1 MMNAMDETF
10 VERMHQVLELVR
22 GDCMV
27 VIGEDGV
34 VSLFA
39 PTRRETDGHF
49 LAKGVFEM
57 LNDQDWRRRVIARA
71 REKFSTEPS

>member
-1 MMNAMDETF
+1 MELDETF
-10 VERMHQVLELVR
+10 VERVDKVLALTQ
-22 GDCMV
+22 GDAMV
-27 VIGEDGV
+27 VVGKDGS

-39 PTRRETDGHF
+39 PTPRTTDGHF

-57 LNDQDWRRRVIARA
+57 MNDSDWRRRVIARA